1 MSTTSDA
8 RMFMPHV
15 ARNRVPLLA
24 VLRRV
29 LPSQGLVLEVA
40 SGSGEHA
47 AYFAQ
52 ALPALLWQPTDHGEQ
67 ALASILAHRAA
78 AKALNLLAPLDLDV
92 TSAHWPVERADAVIC
107 NNMIHIAPWAAAEG
121 LMAGAGRV
129 LPAGG
134 LLFLYGPFRV
144 EGRHTADS
152 NREFDEWLRA
162 ENPSWGV
169 RDLDEV
175 AALAARQDLS
185 LTETVAMPANNL
197 TLLFRRPPQE
207 QAPILETASRV
218 PN

>member
-67 ALASILAHRAA
+67 ALASIGAHRAA
-78 AKALNLLAPLDLDV
+78 AKTPNLLAPLDLDV

-134 LLFLYGPFRV
+134 LPFLYGPFRV

-197 TLLFRRPPQE
+197 SVVFRRD
-207 QAPILETASRV
+207 AHSDR
-218 PN
+218 